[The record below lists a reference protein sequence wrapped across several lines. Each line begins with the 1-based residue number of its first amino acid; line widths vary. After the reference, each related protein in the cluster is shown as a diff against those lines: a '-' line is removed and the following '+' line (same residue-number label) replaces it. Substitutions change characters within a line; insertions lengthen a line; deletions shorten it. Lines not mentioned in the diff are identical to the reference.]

1 MQANKEKEISE
12 ESMTSKKDFFNFDEM
27 GLCSCG
33 EDKATY
39 FCKKKECPN
48 NQKQPYYCLICSEK
62 PDNHEHS
69 NVRIVSE
76 IKVQTDKWDSMKKLI
91 VDIAT

>member
-1 MQANKEKEISE
+1 MQPKIEKEMSGE
-12 ESMTSKKDFFNFDEM
+12 NMTSRKDFFNFDEM

-62 PDNHEHS
+62 PDMHDHT

-76 IKVQTDKWDSMKKLI
+76 IKLQSDKWDLVKK
-91 VDIAT
+91 DISSLST

>member
-1 MQANKEKEISE
+1 
-12 ESMTSKKDFFNFDEM
+12 MTSRKDFFNFDEM

-62 PDNHEHS
+62 PD
-69 NVRIVSE
+69 
-76 IKVQTDKWDSMKKLI
+76 
-91 VDIAT
+91 